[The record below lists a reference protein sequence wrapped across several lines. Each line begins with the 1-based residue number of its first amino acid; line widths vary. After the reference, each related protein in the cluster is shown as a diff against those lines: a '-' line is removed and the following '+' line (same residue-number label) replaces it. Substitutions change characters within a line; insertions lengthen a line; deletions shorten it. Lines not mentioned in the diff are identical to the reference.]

1 MSVKVNP
8 FEPQMCRYAE
18 LKIGQRK
25 MVLGDYIG
33 PSLAMVSHDKPLTD
47 SSVPL
52 YDDTR
57 ST

>member
-1 MSVKVNP
+1 MRR
-8 FEPQMCRYAE
+8 CAE

-25 MVLGDYIG
+25 LVLGDYIG
-33 PSLAMVSHDKPLTD
+33 PSLAMYQLPLVSHDKPLTD

-52 YDDTR
+52 YDEAS